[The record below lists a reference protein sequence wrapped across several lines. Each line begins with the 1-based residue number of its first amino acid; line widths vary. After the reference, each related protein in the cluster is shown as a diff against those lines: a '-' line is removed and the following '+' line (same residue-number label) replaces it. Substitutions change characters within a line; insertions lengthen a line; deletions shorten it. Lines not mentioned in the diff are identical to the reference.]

1 MGVNMREYPQKNYL
15 IQATAIFIGLPLLL
29 WALGD
34 FPRRTVFKESLSILF
49 ILAICQM
56 LGQFCLSRSNKS
68 AVKSF
73 RMGKVV
79 KYHKIIGYTCGGV
92 FLIHPFLLVVPRY
105 FESGIAP
112 MEAFITIITTL
123 NSQGIVLGIIAW
135 CLMLILG
142 ITSLIR
148 RRLPM
153 KYTTWRFF
161 HGILAMFILAVVTW
175 HVIDLGR
182 HADLAMSIYFIILAV
197 SGELLILKTYILKP
211 KKTKRIS

>member
-1 MGVNMREYPQKNYL
+1 MSEYPQKNYL
-15 IQATAIFIGLPLLL
+15 IQATTIFIGLPLLL

-34 FPRRTVFKESLSILF
+34 FPRRTVLKESFSILF
-49 ILAICQM
+49 ILAFCQM
-56 LGQFCLSRSNKS
+56 LGQFFLSRSNKS

-73 RMGKVV
+73 RMSKVL
-79 KYHKIIGYTCGGV
+79 KYHKIIGYICGVV
-92 FLIHPFLLVVPRY
+92 FIFHPFLLVVPRY

-123 NSQGIVLGIIAW
+123 ESRGIVLGIIAW

-142 ITSLIR
+142 ILSLIR
-148 RRLPM
+148 NRLPI
-153 KYTTWRFF
+153 KYTSWRFL
-161 HGILAMFILAVVTW
+161 HGILAMVILAVVTF

-197 SGELLILKTYILKP
+197 SGELLLLKTYILKP
-211 KKTKRIS
+211 AKGERTS